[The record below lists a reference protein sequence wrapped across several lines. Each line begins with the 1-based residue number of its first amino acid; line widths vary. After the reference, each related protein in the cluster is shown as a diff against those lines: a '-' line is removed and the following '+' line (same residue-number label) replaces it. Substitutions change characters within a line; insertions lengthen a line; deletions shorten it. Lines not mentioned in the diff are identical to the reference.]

1 MDTIFGVALT
11 YVVENIFP
19 QVASYIAKKALQ
31 RYTSAQASAQTEK
44 NVRSNDDDEVT
55 YESHG
60 PSSIGFH
67 SCSEMAQEKPEHR
80 RKDSAISEL
89 KLSPCAPPRLTV
101 RSIYALNKREWLNI
115 EFLGSEKTKPFDSMG
130 QARMASIY
138 WAQEKTVTVVS
149 TSRTTTDDD
158 FSVYWSHERS
168 TIIYSTAR
176 RGTVSNDML
185 PCLTDK
191 PYDHVTSH
199 LSEIQSTSV
208 THTLKL
214 ASESFKDEP
223 EEKSETQPD
232 SSNTGYWSMN
242 DMAWENVENIFPHI
256 ASYIAEK
263 ALQQYTSAQAS
274 AQTEK
279 NVRSNDDDEVTYE
292 SHGPSSI
299 GLRSCSEMVQE
310 KPEHRRKDSAISEL
324 RLSPCAPPRL
334 TVRSIY
340 ALNKREWL
348 NIEFLG
354 SEKTK
359 PFDSMGQAR
368 MASIYWAQEKTVT
381 VVSTSRTTTDDD
393 FSVYWSHER
402 STIIYSTARR
412 GTVSND
418 MLPCLTDKPYDHV
431 TSHLSEIQ
439 STSVTHTLKLASES
453 FKDEP
458 EEKSETQPD
467 SSNTGYWSMN
477 DMAWE
482 NVENIFPHIA
492 SYIAEK
498 ALQRYTSAQASAQTE
513 KNVRSD
519 DDDEVTYESHGPSS
533 IGLRSCSEMVQ
544 EKPEHRRKDS
554 AISELRLSPCAPPRL
569 TVRSIYAL
577 NKREWLNIEF
587 LGSEKT
593 KPFDSMGQARMASI
607 YWAQEKTVTV
617 VSASRTT
624 TDDDFSV
631 YWSHERSTIIYS
643 TARRGTVSNDMLPCL
658 TDKPYDHGTSHLSEI
673 QSTSVTHTLK
683 PASESFKDELEE
695 KSEPQPDSS
704 YTGYWSMND
713 MAWENVEI
721 PETQNGFIYST
732 PHSIGAGFQAARRRA
747 EAAITWLGT
756 TITAPIMIVIYMFYM
771 LYQVFKNI
779 AAPFVRTFY
788 WARDR
793 ILVIFQEA
801 RRKFQMQQQNE
812 AATMCAPLR
821 FTVAAFT
828 VIFMFYM
835 FYPLF
840 ETPAGPFQTTAC
852 WASDWV
858 LAVFQEARR
867 KILLGQQIGTAT
879 LWPTLKITI
888 AAFTVIIMFHI
899 LYQLFVNIAAAFQT
913 TVYWATNRILA
924 ISQEARRKNL
934 MRQYTGT
941 ATHWATLQ
949 ITVAA
954 FTVIFMFHM
963 LYQLFVSIAA
973 AFRTI
978 VYWPIDWI
986 LAVIQAARR
995 KIQIGQLIEAATT
1008 WATLRITVAAYTVIF
1023 MFHMLYQLFEK
1034 VTAETF
1040 Y

>member
-418 MLPCLTDKPYDHV
+418 MLPCLTDKPYDH
-431 TSHLSEIQ
+431 
-439 STSVTHTLKLASES
+439 
-453 FKDEP
+453 
-458 EEKSETQPD
+458 
-467 SSNTGYWSMN
+467 
-477 DMAWE
+477 
-482 NVENIFPHIA
+482 
-492 SYIAEK
+492 
-498 ALQRYTSAQASAQTE
+498 
-513 KNVRSD
+513 
-519 DDDEVTYESHGPSS
+519 
-533 IGLRSCSEMVQ
+533 
-544 EKPEHRRKDS
+544 
-554 AISELRLSPCAPPRL
+554 
-569 TVRSIYAL
+569 
-577 NKREWLNIEF
+577 
-587 LGSEKT
+587 
-593 KPFDSMGQARMASI
+593 
-607 YWAQEKTVTV
+607 
-617 VSASRTT
+617 
-624 TDDDFSV
+624 
-631 YWSHERSTIIYS
+631 
-643 TARRGTVSNDMLPCL
+643 
-658 TDKPYDHGTSHLSEI
+658 GTSHLSEI

-704 YTGYWSMND
+704 NTGYWSMND

-867 KILLGQQIGTAT
+867 KILLGQQIRTAT

-924 ISQEARRKNL
+924 ISQEAKRKNL

-941 ATHWATLQ
+941 VTQWATLQITVAAFTVIFMFHMLYQLFVSIAAAFRTIVYWPIDWILAVIQAARRKIQIGQLIEAATTWATLRITVAAFTVIFMFHMLYQLFVSIAAAFRTIVYWPIDWILAVIQAARRKIQIGQLIEAATTWATLRITVAAYTVIFMFHMFNQLFEKVTAARRKSRIGQVIEAAKTWATLQ

-1023 MFHMLYQLFEK
+1023 MFHILYQLFVDVAAAFRTIVYWSIDWILAVVQAARRK
-1034 VTAETF
+1034 IQI
-1040 Y
+1040 